1 MTITSR
7 PAGSV
12 SEQGAPP
19 SVGSSMPPELACEMA
34 RAGELLDLGDR
45 VGARRIVRRVLDR
58 AALELLA
65 ELAGLATDLGLG
77 AEDLG
82 AAAVRRA
89 LRWVPPTRVR
99 RRLIPASGLCRLR
112 GPAQHL
118 AAGHAVRAA
127 RPGGVATGAARCRPT
142 WPPAGCRRRRG
153 AGRAARRLPRRL
165 RPRRLERPQA
175 VVCTGCH
182 LERTPADVARGDG
195 VCADCRADGLGRHPM
210 VVRCEAILA
219 AAVRRG
225 PWSDTRELRRLW
237 NASDAADRATVTAW
251 VAAHDARIPPAR
263 RDR

>member
-12 SEQGAPP
+12 SEQDAPP

-58 AALELLA
+58 AAPELLA
-65 ELAGLATDLGLG
+65 ELADLATDLGLG
-77 AEDLG
+77 EEDLG
-82 AAAVRRA
+82 TAAVRRA

-99 RRLIPASGLCRLR
+99 RRPFPASGLAGLAGPRSTWPQDTRSGRPATRR
-112 GPAQHL
+112 GRDGGGEVSSYL
-118 AAGHAVRAA
+118 ATRGGVDDAAEQGGRPDGYPVDYDRAA
-127 RPGGVATGAARCRPT
+127 
-142 WPPAGCRRRRG
+142 
-153 AGRAARRLPRRL
+153 
-165 RPRRLERPQA
+165 LERPQA

-182 LERTPADVARGDG
+182 LERTPADVVRGDG

-225 PWSDTRELRRLW
+225 PWARRELRRLW
-237 NASDAADRATVTAW
+237 NAADAADRATITAW
-251 VAAHDARIPPAR
+251 VAAHDARIPPAP